1 MIYPTA
7 RAVVR
12 AAAGA
17 PVALLLGLVAPG
29 WWVAGGAW
37 IALLAALILIDA
49 LIGPGRGAVHA
60 SLETPAAIGT
70 GSVGELALRVVFD
83 GVAPRRAEFSLD
95 CPARLSISPSRGVLT
110 FSGSQA
116 STRAELIPLRR
127 GEAEITALWLRW
139 RGGLGLVWKQWRET
153 PERTV
158 AVLPDVSGV
167 KAQAIRLYGREA
179 PAGMKSQLETG
190 EGSEFHALR
199 EAPAAIDPRAIDWK
213 QSARHGRLLAKE
225 FRVERNHPI
234 VFAIDTGRAMGEPL
248 EGAPRLDRAIN
259 AALLLA
265 YVCLKTGDMAAVFG
279 FGARPR
285 AFSGFVSGAGNLR
298 RLQTQLAGLDYGEDE
313 TNYTLGLTQLGASLK
328 RRSLIVVFT
337 EFADTTSAELMI
349 ENLTRLLRRH
359 LVLFVALRDSDL
371 ERLTQAEPRDAETVS
386 RAVTAHALLRAR
398 DLVIARLARLGVRIV
413 DAPAERLGPALI
425 SAYLDLKRSDAL

>member
-1 MIYPTA
+1 
-7 RAVVR
+7 
-12 AAAGA
+12 
-17 PVALLLGLVAPG
+17 
-29 WWVAGGAW
+29 
-37 IALLAALILIDA
+37 
-49 LIGPGRGAVHA
+49 
-60 SLETPAAIGT
+60 
-70 GSVGELALRVVFD
+70 
-83 GVAPRRAEFSLD
+83 
-95 CPARLSISPSRGVLT
+95 
-110 FSGSQA
+110 
-116 STRAELIPLRR
+116 
-127 GEAEITALWLRW
+127 
-139 RGGLGLVWKQWRET
+139 
-153 PERTV
+153 
-158 AVLPDVSGV
+158 
-167 KAQAIRLYGREA
+167 
-179 PAGMKSQLETG
+179 
-190 EGSEFHALR
+190 
-199 EAPAAIDPRAIDWK
+199 
-213 QSARHGRLLAKE
+213 
-225 FRVERNHPI
+225 
-234 VFAIDTGRAMGEPL
+234 
-248 EGAPRLDRAIN
+248 
-259 AALLLA
+259 
-265 YVCLKTGDMAAVFG
+265 MAAVFG